1 MSKYLTFADFIK
13 PETKFFDTEAEQCV
27 LGSVILN
34 NIYIARV
41 ADILEEKHFYHPEH
55 QAIWAR
61 IVEVAKESVVDQV
74 TLKEFFA
81 NSEAT
86 KPSGGALYL
95 STLLGAAS
103 SIIDFRD
110 YAKLIREFW
119 KKREL
124 ESLLKISLQD
134 LEERRNSFDAI
145 SANIENELRGLSTHS
160 DKRKTHHI
168 SEMIDLIDYKRKNK
182 IEPKI
187 IPSGFVA
194 LDKKLNGGF
203 YSKQLVIIGARTAVG
218 KTTLLQDIVLR
229 VSRSRKK
236 CLLISLEVDSE
247 RVTLKFVSNAASVPA
262 WKIQRNILTPIEYEN
277 AARAEKEVREIGIYI
292 NDSGDLKASDIEA
305 IIKNQIEKQPVD
317 LVAIDYI
324 QHIKYENDKNLS
336 ATMEIS
342 KNVVALKAMAQ
353 KFDVAMIAAAQ
364 INRAGTDKP
373 TLAHFEGSSAIEK
386 NADVAIIIHR
396 EELKEEERGDSY
408 YSNSGLWIVAK
419 NRDGKTGDIPF
430 KLDGEFGRFTEI

>member
-1 MSKYLTFADFIK
+1 MIHTTTFFN
-13 PETKFFDTEAEQCV
+13 TEAEQSV
-27 LGSVILN
+27 LGTIILHDYYLPKVI
-34 NIYIARV
+34 
-41 ADILEEKHFYHPEH
+41 DFLEPKHFYHIEH
-55 QAIWAR
+55 QEIFSN
-61 IVEVAKESVVDQV
+61 IIQTSSIGPVNMV
-74 TLKEFFA
+74 TMREFFI

-86 KPSGGALYL
+86 KPSGGLEYL
-95 STLLGAAS
+95 SNLLGAAS
-103 SIIDFRD
+103 SIIDIRD
-110 YAKLIREFW
+110 YAKIIVDRW
-119 KKREL
+119 KKREIEFL
-124 ESLLKISLQD
+124 LNKSLNDIKDHKNSL
-134 LEERRNSFDAI
+134 SAVV
-145 SANIENELRGLSTHS
+145 ANIENELRGLSTHS

-187 IPSGFVA
+187 IPSGFDA

-262 WKIQRNILTPIEYEN
+262 WKIQRNILTPMEYEN

>member
-1 MSKYLTFADFIK
+1 MTYYLTT
-13 PETKFFDTEAEQCV
+13 TKFENIEAEQSV
-27 LGSVILN
+27 LGAIIVN
-34 NIYIARV
+34 NFYLSRV
-41 ADILEEKHFYHPEH
+41 ADFLEEKHFYYPAH

-61 IVEVAKESVVDQV
+61 IVEVAKESTANQV

-81 NSEAT
+81 NSDT
-86 KPSGGALYL
+86 VKSNGGVDYL
-95 STLLGAAS
+95 STLLSAAYS
-103 SIIDFRD
+103 VIDIRD
-110 YAKLIREFW
+110 YAREVVELW
-119 KKREL
+119 KKREIEAL
-124 ESLLKISLQD
+124 LVNSLNE
-134 LEERRNSFDAI
+134 LEEKRFD
-145 SANIENELRGLSTHS
+145 SVLANIDNELRGLTTYS
-160 DKRKTHHI
+160 DRRKTHHI
-168 SEMIDLIDYKRKNK
+168 SEAVNQIEYKRKNN
-182 IEPKI
+182 IESKI
-187 IPSGFVA
+187 IPSGFST
-194 LDKKLNGGF
+194 LDDKLNGGF

-218 KTTLLQDIVLR
+218 KTTLLQDIVLK
-229 VSRSRKK
+229 VSLAGKK
-236 CLLISLEVDSE
+236 CLLVSLEVDSE
-247 RVTLKFVSNAASVPA
+247 RVTLKFLSNMASVA
-262 WKIQRNILTPIEYEN
+262 GWKIKRNILKPIEYEN
-277 AARAEKEVREIGIYI
+277 VLKAENTIKEIGIYI
-292 NDSGDLKASDIEA
+292 DDSGDMTAADIERV
-305 IIKNQIEKQPVD
+305 IKNQIEKQPVD

-324 QHIKYENDKNLS
+324 QHIKYENDRNLS

-430 KLDGEFGRFTEI
+430 RLDGEFGRFTEI

>member
-1 MSKYLTFADFIK
+1 MANFFTT
-13 PETKFFDTEAEQCV
+13 TKFENIEAEQAV
-27 LGSVILN
+27 LGTVILN
-34 NIYIARV
+34 NFYISKV
-41 ADILEEKHFYHPEH
+41 SDFLEKKHFYHLAH
-55 QAIWAR
+55 QEIWAR
-61 IVEVAKESVVDQV
+61 IIEVIQESSANQV

-81 NSEAT
+81 NSSAIKT
-86 KPSGGALYL
+86 YGGVTYL

-103 SIIDFRD
+103 SIIDIRD
-110 YAKLIREFW
+110 CAKEIVELW
-119 KKREL
+119 KKREI
-124 ESLLKISLQD
+124 EILLIQSINELSEKK
-134 LEERRNSFDAI
+134 FDAVA
-145 SANIENELRGLSTHS
+145 ANIENELRGLATYS

-168 SEMIDLIDYKRKNK
+168 SETIDQIQFKRNNK
-182 IEPKI
+182 IESKI
-187 IPSGFVA
+187 ISSGFLE

-218 KTTLLQDIVLR
+218 KTTFLQDVVLR
-229 VSRSRKK
+229 ASLSGQK
-236 CLLISLEVDSE
+236 CLLVSLEVDSE
-247 RVTLKFVSNAASVPA
+247 RVTLKFLSNVASVA
-262 WKIQRNILTPIEYEN
+262 SWKIKRNILKPIEYEN
-277 AARAEKEVREIGIYI
+277 VIRAEQTVKKIGIYI
-292 NDSGDLKASDIEA
+292 NDSGDLKSIDIER

-342 KNVVALKAMAQ
+342 KNVLALKAMAQ

>member
-1 MSKYLTFADFIK
+1 MTHFLTT
-13 PETKFFDTEAEQCV
+13 TKFENIEAEQSV
-27 LGSVILN
+27 LGTIILN
-34 NIYIARV
+34 NLYISRV
-41 ADILEEKHFYHPEH
+41 ADFLEEKHFSHPTH

-61 IVEVAKESVVDQV
+61 IIEVAKESNANQV

-81 NSEAT
+81 NSSAT
-86 KPSGGALYL
+86 KPSGGVMYL

-103 SIIDFRD
+103 SIIDIRD
-110 YAKLIREFW
+110 CAREVVELW
-119 KKREL
+119 KKREIEAL
-124 ESLLKISLQD
+124 LVKSLNE
-134 LEERRNSFDAI
+134 LEEKKFDAVV
-145 SANIENELRGLSTHS
+145 ANIENELRGLATYS
-160 DKRKTHHI
+160 DRRKTHHI
-168 SEMIDLIDYKRKNK
+168 SEAIKQIQYKRNNK
-182 IEPKI
+182 IESKI
-187 IPSGFVA
+187 IPSGFAA
-194 LDKKLNGGF
+194 LDEKLNGGF

-218 KTTLLQDIVLR
+218 KTTLLQDIVLK
-229 VSRSRKK
+229 VSLAGKK
-236 CLLISLEVDSE
+236 CLLVSLEVDSE
-247 RVTLKFVSNAASVPA
+247 RVTLKFLSNVASVA
-262 WKIQRNILTPIEYEN
+262 GWKIKRNILNPMEYEN
-277 AARAEKEVREIGIYI
+277 VLRAEQTVKEIGIYI
-292 NDSGDLKASDIEA
+292 DDSGDMRASDIERV
-305 IIKNQIEKQPVD
+305 IKNQIEKQPVD